1 MLQSEIDSIGLAARG
16 KSDLLDNHFGRYFL
30 RSMLAGTFIVL
41 AVLLSNVTAAILYP
55 TFPQF
60 GKLAGGLLFSIAIV
74 LIVFIGGELFT
85 GNNMTMAIGYFNKN
99 VSMVSVL
106 KVWLVSYNGNFAG
119 CFIFGG
125 LFILSGTCQ
134 EILADYFN
142 SFIMGK
148 LEAAP
153 LELFIRGIL
162 CNFMVCLAVFVGT
175 RMKSESGKLVVMF
188 CVIMTF
194 VISGFEHCVANMG
207 IFTIAGFLMGG
218 LPSDLLLQNFVLVT
232 LGNIV
237 GGALLLGLPLKL
249 MSTEK

>member
-1 MLQSEIDSIGLAARG
+1 MLQGEIDSIGSAARG
-16 KSDLLDNHFGRYFL
+16 KSDLLDSHFGKYFL
-30 RSMLAGTFIVL
+30 RAMLAGAFIVL
-41 AVLLSNVTAAILYP
+41 AVLLSNVTAAVLYP

-99 VSMVSVL
+99 VSMGSVL
-106 KVWLVSYNGNFAG
+106 KVWLVSYIGNLVG

-134 EILADYFN
+134 EILTDYFS

-148 LEAAP
+148 LEVAP

-218 LPSDLLLQNFVLVT
+218 LPADLLLQNFVLVT

>member
-1 MLQSEIDSIGLAARG
+1 MLQSEIDSIGFAARG
-16 KSDLLDNHFGRYFL
+16 KSELLDSHFGKYFL
-30 RSMLAGTFIVL
+30 RAMLAGAFIVL
-41 AVLLSNVTAAILYP
+41 AVLLSNVTAAVLYP

-60 GKLAGGLLFSIAIV
+60 GKLAGGFLFSIAIV

-99 VSMVSVL
+99 VSIGSVL
-106 KVWLVSYNGNFAG
+106 KVWLVSYIGNFAG

-134 EILADYFN
+134 EILTDYFN

-148 LEAAP
+148 LNVAP
-153 LELFIRGIL
+153 FELFIRGIL
-162 CNFMVCLAVFVGT
+162 CNFMVCLAVFAGT
-175 RMKSESGKLVVMF
+175 RMKTESGKLVVMF

-207 IFTIAGFLMGG
+207 IFTISGFLMGD
-218 LPSDLLLQNFVLVT
+218 LPADLLLQNFVLVT

-249 MSTEK
+249 MSTDK